1 MAAFDISAA
10 TRRASPSWAT
20 RDGVGDGPGAGDV
33 DGDAGSGFAAPVRL
47 PPWKSNQSNS
57 PTVLSSQPKCRAA
70 RLSPIRKDGRPQS
83 SDVHH
88 AITDATIV
96 FSVLPTRAKVFNI
109 ERDPRVVY
117 HVSHEGSYLSFDGT
131 AIVSPVATETHG
143 PAMDILIEA
152 YRASRQKGTPRLGR
166 IP

>member
-1 MAAFDISAA
+1 MEIKPIELA
-10 TRRASPSWAT
+10 
-20 RDGVGDGPGAGDV
+20 DGLE
-33 DGDAGSGFAAPVRL
+33 FAAEV
-47 PPWKSNQSNS
+47 QGG
-57 PTVLSSQPKCRAA
+57 TIIT
-70 RLSPIRKDGRPQS
+70 IRKDGRPQS

-88 AITDATIV
+88 AITDGTIV

-152 YRASRQKGTPRLGR
+152 YRAAAKKEHPDWDEFRDAMVRERRRVIIVSPDSVVGLIRPVWG
-166 IP
+166 

>member
-1 MAAFDISAA
+1 MEIKPIELA
-10 TRRASPSWAT
+10 
-20 RDGVGDGPGAGDV
+20 DGLE
-33 DGDAGSGFAAPVRL
+33 FAAEV
-47 PPWKSNQSNS
+47 QGG
-57 PTVLSSQPKCRAA
+57 TIIT
-70 RLSPIRKDGRPQS
+70 IRKDGRPQS

-88 AITDATIV
+88 AITDGTIV

-152 YRASRQKGTPRLGR
+152 YRAAAKKEHPDWDELRDAMVRERRRVIIVSPDSVVGLIRPVWG
-166 IP
+166 